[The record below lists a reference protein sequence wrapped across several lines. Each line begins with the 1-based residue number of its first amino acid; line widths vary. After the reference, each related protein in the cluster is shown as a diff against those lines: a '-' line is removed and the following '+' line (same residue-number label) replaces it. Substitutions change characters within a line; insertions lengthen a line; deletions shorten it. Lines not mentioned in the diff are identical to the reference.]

1 MRKRRDPARVFGKM
15 YDEVIKAGKVER
27 VSPNGSD
34 FAAHVRRA
42 ERILIEARNP
52 ADPPTSTP
60 AWYARRIIYQA
71 VQLQAERDRGDMDA
85 VIETAVYFGML
96 LRELAI
102 TVKHGGA
109 VAFHAEQAEVLSTAN
124 TSRTNEAKVKISK
137 LQAKANQVWKRH
149 PTFSAKSVAGI
160 IAGEENPN
168 TVRRK
173 IRKPK

>member
-1 MRKRRDPARVFGKM
+1 M

-109 VAFHAEQAEVLSTAN
+109 VAFHAEQAGGAFDREHLSHERGEGQDLKIA
-124 TSRTNEAKVKISK
+124 SQGEPGLEATPDV
-137 LQAKANQVWKRH
+137 
-149 PTFSAKSVAGI
+149 FS
-160 IAGEENPN
+160 
-168 TVRRK
+168 
-173 IRKPK
+173 